1 MDSMLPPEAKLI
13 NIAPAALSPHAA
25 TVAMDPSAMLDA
37 HNSHSVAAAA
47 ALPAAAIP
55 AAQAASSPVS
65 VQPQKSDSTA
75 QHKTG
80 VGQQEAPVH
89 VANGEGD
96 QHLVP
101 ETDDQPQQT
110 DSCSPSSLPQL
121 GLTVSPHK
129 LHPDADRSLPQLLSK
144 TSSKSGRKSSTP
156 RANLPRAGIGRPPR
170 GGSGPGTVGRQ
181 DSAGSDVRKDG
192 RELIRR
198 NTTG

>member
-1 MDSMLPPEAKLI
+1 MDSMLPPEVKLI
-13 NIAPAALSPHAA
+13 NVAPAALSPHAA
-25 TVAMDPSAMLDA
+25 SVAMDPSAMLDA

-47 ALPAAAIP
+47 AVPAAP
-55 AAQAASSPVS
+55 AASSPVP

-75 QHKTG
+75 QHKMG
-80 VGQQEAPVH
+80 VVQEGAVVH

-96 QHLVP
+96 QHLAP
-101 ETDDQPQQT
+101 ETNDQPQQT

-129 LHPDADRSLPQLLSK
+129 LHADADRPLLQLLSK

-156 RANLPRAGIGRPPR
+156 RANMPRAGIGRPPR

-181 DSAGSDVRKDG
+181 DSGGSDMKKDG
-192 RELIRR
+192 RKLIRR